1 MGYLAEE
8 AVLCAFTVSNASI
21 FTMLLPNAR
30 KKKVAKNVTYIKKD
44 LIYPAVLI
52 GRLGISTKFQQHH
65 IGTEL
70 MNFIKSWFVDST
82 NKTGCRYLIVD
93 AYNSDIPLAFYKK
106 NGFDF
111 IFSTEEQEK
120 DYRKIVSDEP
130 LRDYT
135 SRLIDA
141 HIILTNGKGK
151 GTSYSINPLV
161 ISSSQSNIQTTLRT
175 IEPYRLKALVMEDLK
190 FHPNSSVQE
199 ISSRLPDVDFTRLQ
213 DFVRKMAR
221 ANEIKSIG
229 GRKYRKYSL

>member
-8 AVLCAFTVSNASI
+8 AVFMPLSKKVLEESDKFTCGNDDLVDFFQNDSIAYAENLFGKTYCFQMKGNVKELLCAFTVSNASI

-30 KKKVAKNVTYIKKD
+30 KKKVAKNVSHVKRD

-52 GRLGISTKFQQHH
+52 GRLGISTRYQQHH

-70 MNFIKSWFVDST
+70 MNFIKSWFVDSS

-130 LRDYT
+130 LR
-135 SRLIDA
+135 
-141 HIILTNGKGK
+141 
-151 GTSYSINPLV
+151 
-161 ISSSQSNIQTTLRT
+161 
-175 IEPYRLKALVMEDLK
+175 
-190 FHPNSSVQE
+190 
-199 ISSRLPDVDFTRLQ
+199 TRLMFF
-213 DFVRKMAR
+213 DLIL
-221 ANEIKSIG
+221 IK
-229 GRKYRKYSL
+229 

>member
-1 MGYLAEE
+1 MDDFFQNDSIAYAEDLFGKTYCFQMKE
-8 AVLCAFTVSNASI
+8 NVKELLCAFTVSNASI

-30 KKKVAKNVTYIKKD
+30 KKKVAKNVSYVKRD

-52 GRLGISTKFQQHH
+52 GRLGISTRYQQHH

-70 MNFIKSWFVDST
+70 MNFIKSWFVDSS

-130 LRDYT
+130 LRT
-135 SRLIDA
+135 RLMFFDL
-141 HIILTNGKGK
+141 ILTQVSEVKIQ
-151 GTSYSINPLV
+151 YSMPSV
-161 ISSSQSNIQTTLRT
+161 QVG
-175 IEPYRLKALVMEDLK
+175 LVMPFCDC
-190 FHPNSSVQE
+190 Q
-199 ISSRLPDVDFTRLQ
+199 Q
-213 DFVRKMAR
+213 
-221 ANEIKSIG
+221 
-229 GRKYRKYSL
+229 

>member
-1 MGYLAEE
+1 MGYLAEN
-8 AVLCAFTVSNASI
+8 AVCMPLTKTILEESDKFTCGNEDLDDFFQNDSIAYAEDLFGKTYCFQMKENVKELLCAFTVSNASI

-30 KKKVAKNVTYIKKD
+30 KKKVAKNVSYVKRD

-52 GRLGISTKFQQHH
+52 GRLGISTRYQQHH

-70 MNFIKSWFVDST
+70 MNFIKSWFVDSS

-130 LRDYT
+130 LR
-135 SRLIDA
+135 
-141 HIILTNGKGK
+141 
-151 GTSYSINPLV
+151 
-161 ISSSQSNIQTTLRT
+161 
-175 IEPYRLKALVMEDLK
+175 
-190 FHPNSSVQE
+190 
-199 ISSRLPDVDFTRLQ
+199 TRLMFF
-213 DFVRKMAR
+213 DLIL
-221 ANEIKSIG
+221 IK
-229 GRKYRKYSL
+229 